1 MRIFPFFKSPTSGQ
15 ELSFCACEKHLIAEP
30 FSSSTNIQVPI
41 HCLSH
46 RINAITLQIFVVTLF
61 GDNNVQLL
69 LTTVPSHHGPTIT
82 HSHFVVGGVVLLIVV
97 FFICSV
103 VVSRPVSLAPLTT
116 HCPTPILC
124 CAYAPL
130 VHIPTNHP
138 TNPNNQPT
146 NLTKPN
152 K

>member
-1 MRIFPFFKSPTSGQ
+1 MRIFPLFKSPTSGQ
-15 ELSFCACEKHLIAEP
+15 ELSLCANDKHLVAEP

-46 RINAITLQIFVVTLF
+46 HINAIILQIFVVTLF

-69 LTTVPSHHGPTIT
+69 LTTVHHHHHPSHLGPTIT
-82 HSHFVVGGVVLLIVV
+82 HSHFVVVVVVVLLIVV
-97 FFICSV
+97 LCSL

-130 VHIPTNHP
+130 VHIPTN
-138 TNPNNQPT
+138 QQI
-146 NLTKPN
+146 
-152 K
+152 